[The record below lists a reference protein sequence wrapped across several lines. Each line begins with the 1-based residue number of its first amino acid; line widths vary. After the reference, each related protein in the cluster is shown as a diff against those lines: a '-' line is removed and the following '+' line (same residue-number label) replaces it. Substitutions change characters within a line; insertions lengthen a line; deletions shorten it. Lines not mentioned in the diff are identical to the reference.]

1 MTLPSFSTY
10 KDRHSRW
17 YRHRRAN
24 NFFTWPSRF
33 IKQSP
38 WAFEAQNRPVKWSK
52 RASLARSRKISQDSC
67 NFGPFSFR
75 SSRTRTRNICLLVE
89 NKTRRA
95 RLDGQMMFDCRCLTC
110 SDKQRLHLHILR
122 SKLLHFR
129 QVNNILHL
137 NEQASVPRK
146 IEQSKWYWSNSQGKT
161 PRM

>member
-1 MTLPSFSTY
+1 MGTLVAGTGGRTIFYVTVSFHKTESMNVWSSKPAGQMVKTS
-10 KDRHSRW
+10 KSRE
-17 YRHRRAN
+17 
-24 NFFTWPSRF
+24 
-33 IKQSP
+33 I
-38 WAFEAQNRPVKWSK
+38 SK
-52 RASLARSRKISQDSC
+52 DSC
-67 NFGPFSFR
+67 KFGPFSFR